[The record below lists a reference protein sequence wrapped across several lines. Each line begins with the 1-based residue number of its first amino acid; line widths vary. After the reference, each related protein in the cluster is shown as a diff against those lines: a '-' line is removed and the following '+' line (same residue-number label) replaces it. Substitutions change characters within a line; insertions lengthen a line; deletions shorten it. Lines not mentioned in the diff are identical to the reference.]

1 MRSLIKSF
9 LFAFNGIK
17 LCIKSER
24 NFRIHTAVAFYVIL
38 FSLFYDFTAV
48 EYAVLIIVIVLVIF
62 VEMVN
67 TAVEF
72 TIDLESQSYNMLA
85 KNAKDVAAGAV
96 LVTALGAVVT
106 GIFLFFDIEKF
117 KEIFIF
123 FKDRP
128 WALVLIVLSF
138 IPAYFYIKP
147 KKK

>member
-9 LFAFNGIK
+9 SFAINGIK
-17 LCIKSER
+17 LCLKSER
-24 NFRIHTAVAFYVIL
+24 NFRIHTVAAFYIIL

-48 EYAVLIIVIVLVIF
+48 EYAVLIITIVLVIF
-62 VEMVN
+62 AEMAN
-67 TAVEF
+67 TAIEF
-72 TIDLESQSYNMLA
+72 AIDLESQSYNVIA

-96 LVTALGAVVT
+96 LITALGAVIT

-128 WALVLIVLSF
+128 WVAILVILSF